1 MSKLSNK
8 SQINFSAAEELQ
20 KSYHYCS
27 VVHCS
32 YYGCLQLMKHILLYK
47 IGKTEAEIKADL
59 NFSRDT
65 SHSYII
71 TQIIIYLKSLNN
83 GSVTLFSSNMN
94 SLKKLRTNADYA
106 DVDID
111 VDSGKN
117 SILLSQE
124 VNKILQKA
132 L

>member
-1 MSKLSNK
+1 
-8 SQINFSAAEELQ
+8 
-20 KSYHYCS
+20 
-27 VVHCS
+27 
-32 YYGCLQLMKHILLYK
+32 LYK

-65 SHSYII
+65 SHSYMI

-83 GSVTLFSSNMN
+83 GSVTLFSTNIT

-111 VDSGKN
+111 VDSGKK
-117 SILLSQE
+117 SILLSHE